1 MNTFKAC
8 ALFLVLII
16 LTGCSSGYEIS
27 ENLKKTIK
35 QQSIEQISIQVNEQ
49 EKNYSVKDIR
59 ISEQFLSVDN
69 SVYNLSAVK
78 TYTYAGN
85 KIIVI
90 M

>member
-1 MNTFKAC
+1 MNTIKTW
-8 ALFLVLII
+8 ALFLVFVI

-49 EKNYSVKDIR
+49 EKNYPVKDIR

-69 SVYNLSAVK
+69 SVYNLSTVK
-78 TYTYAGN
+78 TYTYIGN